1 LLIELSIIVLIMAV
15 SDTLATLKT
24 IFVSKKIFLPVYFM
38 VFINAV
44 IFILV
49 ISKVATTEEGIY
61 YALAFAAG
69 KTLGVYFGGKV
80 ESKMALGIMEVN
92 VFFNNSEKMASKA
105 DEFREKGFSVN
116 THDVHGLN
124 GKKRY
129 IIEITLR
136 RNDLK
141 RIRDIMMANSEKE
154 PTMTIKEVSSVYGKI
169 RKGL

>member
-1 LLIELSIIVLIMAV
+1 VLVELSIIVLIMAV

-24 IFVSKKIFLPVYFM
+24 IFVSKKIFPPVYLM
-38 VFINAV
+38 VFTNAV
-44 IFILV
+44 IFVLV
-49 ISKVATTEEGIY
+49 VSKVATTEEGIY

-69 KTLGVYFGGKV
+69 KTLGVYFGGMV

-92 VFFNNSEKMASKA
+92 IFFNNSEKMTSTA

-116 THDVHGLN
+116 TYDVHGLS

-129 IIEITLR
+129 IIEVTLR
-136 RNDLK
+136 RNGLK
-141 RIRDIMMANSEKE
+141 RIRDIMTENSEKE
-154 PTMTIKEVSSVYGKI
+154 PTMTIKEVTSVHGKV